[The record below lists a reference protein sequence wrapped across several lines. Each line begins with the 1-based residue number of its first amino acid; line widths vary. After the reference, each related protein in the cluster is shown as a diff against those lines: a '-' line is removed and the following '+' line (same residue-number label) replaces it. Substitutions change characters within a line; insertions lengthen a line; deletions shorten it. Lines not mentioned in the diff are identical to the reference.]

1 MVYIYYIGKVHSSEH
16 GRVTKYYRTVHYVTS
31 SGATKSRDMICYKK
45 TGELR
50 AKSKMWTNYV
60 NEETVTHKSH
70 KAANRE
76 KALEE
81 VKGDIYA
88 KKQQRYWKKK
98 SKNDN

>member
-1 MVYIYYIGKVHSSEH
+1 
-16 GRVTKYYRTVHYVTS
+16 
-31 SGATKSRDMICYKK
+31 
-45 TGELR
+45 
-50 AKSKMWTNYV
+50 MWTNYV